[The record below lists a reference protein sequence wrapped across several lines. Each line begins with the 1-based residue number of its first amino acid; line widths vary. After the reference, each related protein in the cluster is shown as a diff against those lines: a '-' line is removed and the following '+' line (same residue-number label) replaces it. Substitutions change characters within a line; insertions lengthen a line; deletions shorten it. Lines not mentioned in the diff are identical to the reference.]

1 MCRDQEPA
9 IPRLPFK
16 WYDLKDSLWFRPAIM
31 TVLAVVLAIA
41 MVQIDHAFLREKRIH
56 TWWLFE
62 GGAEG
67 ARGVLSAIAGTVMTI
82 ATTAFSITIVALQLA
97 SSQFSP
103 LILRGFTGDR
113 GNQLVLGAFIGTFVY
128 SLLVLRAVR
137 SETADNELFVPSASI
152 TLAILMA
159 LGCIAS
165 LIFFFHHATR
175 TIQASV
181 IIDRT
186 ANDTYRLI
194 DAYREA
200 TSEDEAIAPAM
211 TMLDR
216 LPAVA
221 SVGAGHPG
229 YVQGVDSER
238 LVDLAR
244 EHDVLLQIHAR
255 IGDFLFTGSELA
267 TVRPYARADADGAGA
282 ERDPEDGPEALA
294 EGVREAFSTGLER
307 TLEQD
312 VLLGFQQ
319 LADMGLKA
327 LSPGINDPTTATLVI
342 DRLGEALLR
351 VREVVARPVVRCDD
365 EGTARVVFP
374 RVAFGTFLQTA
385 FLQMRHYGAGDP
397 VVVLHLLRTLRV
409 VGDGGQDEARE
420 AVASEARTIVEAASD
435 QALPADLER
444 IRDAAAWAYAG
455 ETSRA
460 GR

>member
-1 MCRDQEPA
+1 MCRDQESA
-9 IPRLPFK
+9 ILRMPFK
-16 WYDLKDSLWFRPAIM
+16 WFDLKDSLWFRPAIM

-41 MVQIDHAFLREKRIH
+41 MVQVDQVFLREKRIH

-67 ARGVLSAIAGTVMTI
+67 ARGVLSAIAGTMMTI

-103 LILRGFTGDR
+103 RILRGFTGDR

-186 ANDTYRLI
+186 ASDTYHLV
-194 DAYREA
+194 DDYREA
-200 TSEDEAIAPAM
+200 TSEDDAIVPAM

-216 LPAVA
+216 LPAVT
-221 SVGAGHPG
+221 VVRAGHSG
-229 YVQGVDSER
+229 YIQGVDGER

-244 EHDVLLQIHAR
+244 EHDVLLQLHAR

-267 TVRPYARADADGAGA
+267 TVRPYARADAAGAGA
-282 ERDPEDGPEALA
+282 KRDPEDGLEALA
-294 EGVREAFSTGLER
+294 EGVREVFSTGLER
-307 TLEQD
+307 TLKQD

-342 DRLGEALLR
+342 DRLGEALAR
-351 VREVVARPVVRCDD
+351 VREVDSRPAVRCDD
-365 EGTARVVFP
+365 EGTPRVVCP
-374 RVAFGTFLQTA
+374 RLAFATFLQTA
-385 FLQMRHYGAGDP
+385 FLQIRHYGAGDP
-397 VVVLHLLRTLRV
+397 VIVLHLLRTLRV
-409 VGDGGQDEARE
+409 VGAGGPDEVRE
-420 AVASEARTIVEAASD
+420 AVAAEARTIVEAAAG
-435 QALPADLER
+435 QALPVDLER
-444 IRDAAAWAYAG
+444 IRAAATWAYAEG
-455 ETSRA
+455 MRPA
-460 GR
+460 G